1 MTDDSENTNP
11 EYEVGYKKP
20 PSHTRFKPGQSG
32 NAKGR
37 KEKSKDLK
45 TDLYNELYGTIR
57 IREGDREYK
66 VTRQQALIK
75 SLIARAIK
83 GDHRATDKLLVLIA
97 RVIGLEGGDG
107 RTAAEIS
114 AADKEIL
121 ASFFQRKLEE
131 KKP

>member
-1 MTDDSENTNP
+1 MTDDSEDLKP
-11 EYEVGYKKP
+11 KYEVGYKKP
-20 PSHTRFKPGQSG
+20 PAQTRFKPGQSG

-37 KEKSKDLK
+37 KEKSRDLK

-57 IREGDREYK
+57 IREGEREYK

-97 RVIGLEGGDG
+97 RVIGSEGSDG

-121 ASFFQRKLEE
+121 ASYFQRQLEE
-131 KKP
+131 KKS

>member
-1 MTDDSENTNP
+1 MTDDSENPNP

-107 RTAAEIS
+107 
-114 AADKEIL
+114 
-121 ASFFQRKLEE
+121 
-131 KKP
+131 